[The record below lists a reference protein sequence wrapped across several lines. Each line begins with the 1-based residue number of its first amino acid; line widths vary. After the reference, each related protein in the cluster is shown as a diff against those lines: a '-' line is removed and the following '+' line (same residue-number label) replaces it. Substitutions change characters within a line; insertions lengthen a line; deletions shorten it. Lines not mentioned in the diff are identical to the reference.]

1 MRFLRQHILKPA
13 TCNLKPETY
22 NLTPMKFIVST
33 LLALVPVTRRRNY
46 ILLFKFILF
55 LVFVVTLYSLLFH
68 FLMLLE
74 GRYFSWV
81 TGVYWTLVTM
91 STLGFGDITFESDI
105 GMAFSVV
112 VLLSGIVLLLVM
124 LPFTFI
130 RFFYV
135 PWLEAQTHARAPRQ
149 LPENTRGH
157 VILTSLDNTTSQ
169 LVDKLRQYGYPYVIL
184 FEDIQEAL
192 KAYDL
197 GYRVAVGELADPVT
211 YRNLRAE
218 NALLVFA
225 GVDDMVNTS
234 IAFTVREVSD
244 NVPVV
249 SSAERDD
256 SVDILELAGCTY
268 VFQFMK
274 MLGQSLARRTM
285 GSSTCANVIGNV
297 ETILIAEAPVM
308 RTPLQGKTLEET
320 RLRETVGVTVVGI
333 WEQGQFVLPTAER
346 RIGSSSVL
354 LLAGSAQQLNEYD
367 RHYGQYLKSETP
379 VLILGGGR
387 VGRAAAEALRERD
400 IDYRII
406 EKNPKLTRDKKRYI
420 QGNASDINTLKRA
433 GIDTAPTIIITTHDD
448 PTNIFLTIYC
458 RRLRPDIQII
468 SRSELDRNVPI
479 LHNAGADLVMSYGS
493 ISTNTILNLLKPNEL
508 LMLSEGLSVVSL
520 DVPAP
525 LDGKTIA
532 ESNIRTDT
540 GCSVI
545 GLKDGSEMHLNPD
558 PSIVL
563 KKGRE
568 LIIIC
573 TDESHKRFLKKYPAQ
588 KT

>member
-1 MRFLRQHILKPA
+1 
-13 TCNLKPETY
+13 
-22 NLTPMKFIVST
+22 MKFIVST
-33 LLALVPVTRRRNY
+33 LLGLMPVSRRRNY
-46 ILLFKFILF
+46 ILLLKFILF
-55 LVFVVTLYSLLFH
+55 LVFIVTLYSLLFH
-68 FLMLLE
+68 FLMILE
-74 GRYFSWV
+74 GRYYSWI

-91 STLGFGDITFESDI
+91 STLGFGDITFESDL
-105 GMAFSVV
+105 GMVFSVV

-130 RFFYV
+130 RFFYA
-135 PWLEAQTHARAPRQ
+135 PWLEAQTRARAPRQ
-149 LPENTRGH
+149 LPEDTRGH
-157 VILTSLDNTTSQ
+157 VILTCFDNTTAQ

-192 KAYDL
+192 KTYDL
-197 GYRVAVGELADPVT
+197 GYRVAVGELADPET
-211 YRNLRAE
+211 YRNLRAG

-225 GVDDMVNTS
+225 GVNDMVNTS
-234 IAFTVREVSD
+234 IAFTVREVSND
-244 NVPVV
+244 VPVV

-308 RTPLQGKTLEET
+308 RTPLQDKTLEET

-333 WEQGQFVLPTAER
+333 WEQGQFVLPTAEQ

-367 RHYGQYLKSETP
+367 RHYGQYLKSEAP

-448 PTNIFLTIYC
+448 ATNIFLAIYC
-458 RRLRPDIQII
+458 RRLRPDIQVI

-493 ISTNTILNLLKPNEL
+493 ISTNTILNLLKPDEL

-520 DVPAP
+520 DVPAA
-525 LDGKTIA
+525 LDGKSIA

-545 GLKDGSEMHLNPD
+545 GLKDGSEMHLNPE
-558 PSIVL
+558 PSILL

-573 TDESHKRFLKKYPAQ
+573 TDESHKRFLKKYPTQ